1 MAAKEV
7 ESAIDLYLCMTK
19 QWGLQPDPQLYTILI
34 SGCMEAGAYA
44 RGRLVHGHV
53 INSHTPVDS
62 ILGTALI
69 SMYCKEGTLDMA
81 LAVFD
86 SMDPSMRDTAGVW
99 TPLISGYAKIGDR
112 QKVMVIFEAMLEAGV
127 PPDGVAILALL
138 PACPDLQTGKT
149 LHAYIT
155 RYNIPLSAS
164 LATALIAMYTKFD
177 ALAEAKEV
185 LAGQQGVPGGLLNN
199 YMGSTL
205 IHMHAKGND
214 IEGAMSVFKTLK
226 GIGKGPDVSVWNAI
240 IAAHVKCGRAHE
252 AMSLYR
258 QMMDAGRVR
267 PDSMTFLSTLSACKK
282 LTDVKELH
290 HRITLNPRIALNDAL
305 RAALIDAY
313 ANCGALDLAMQVFHN
328 NDGKNNTRGVSSW
341 NAIIGVYVKRDI
353 EKALQLFNDMV
364 AAGVPPDRITY
375 LCILPACGFLEST
388 SALERGKDLH
398 AQIIAKGI
406 PMDDS
411 LAAALIR
418 MYGQAGGLKE
428 AKTLFEEVKQQ
439 AEVAQRGTWTAMIGA
454 YGEQRLANEALS
466 LFEEM
471 IESSSAATRA
481 PDAATACAVLKACSY
496 KKELVEKALDI
507 ISTIKERMG
516 ETPDSVF
523 YHNCV
528 VEAFGDAVRLA
539 EAEAYLLAIRSR
551 TDRVSWTTLL
561 SACHIHGDVERAKRV
576 EQQLQLIGLPSNKQ
590 RHIL

>member
-53 INSHTPVDS
+53 INSRTPVDS

-69 SMYCKEGTLDMA
+69 NMYCKEGTLDMA

-86 SMDPSMRDTAGVW
+86 SMGPSMRDTAGVW
-99 TPLISGYAKIGDR
+99 TPLISGYAKVGDH

-164 LATALIAMYTKFD
+164 LVTALIAMYTKFE

-185 LAGQQGVPGGLLNN
+185 LAGAQQGLLNN
-199 YMGSTL
+199 YMGPVL
-205 IHMHAKGND
+205 IDMHAKGND
-214 IEGAMSVFKTLK
+214 IEAAMSIFDTLK
-226 GIGKGPDVSVWNAI
+226 GIGKGPDVGVWNAI
-240 IAAHVKCGRAHE
+240 IAANVKCGRAHE
-252 AMSLYR
+252 ALALYR

-267 PDSMTFLSTLSACKK
+267 PDSMTFLSTLPACKN
-282 LTDVKELH
+282 LSDVKDLH
-290 HRITLNPRIALNDAL
+290 HRITLNPRVALNDTL
-305 RAALIDAY
+305 RAALIDSY

-328 NDGKNNTRGVSSW
+328 NNDNKNSNTRGVNSW
-341 NAIIGVYVKRDI
+341 NAIIRVYVKRDI
-353 EKALQLFNDMV
+353 EKSLQLFDDMV
-364 AAGVPPDRITY
+364 AAGVPPDRTTY
-375 LCILPACGFLEST
+375 LTILPACGFLERT
-388 SALERGKDLH
+388 RALERGKDLH

-454 YGEQRLANEALS
+454 YEERRLANEALS

-471 IESSSAATRA
+471 LEESGRDATRA

-496 KKELVEKALDI
+496 KKELAKKALDI
-507 ISTIKERMG
+507 VSTIKERMG
-516 ETPDSVF
+516 KTPDSVF

-528 VEAFGDAVRLA
+528 VEAFGNAGRLE
-539 EAEAYLLAIRSR
+539 EAEAYLLANRSR
-551 TDRVSWTTLL
+551 TDLVSWTTL
-561 SACHIHGDVERAKRV
+561 SRACHVHGDVERAKRV
-576 EQQLQLIGLPSNKQ
+576 EQQLQLLLGQITTTNK
-590 RHIL
+590 